1 MGIAAGQLNAV
12 TVGASLLAM
21 AVCQAPMLLKLMP
34 SSLASQLPQGLW
46 SQAEAESTQK
56 NP

>member
-46 SQAEAESTQK
+46 LQAEAQATQK